1 METMSTATAQPEY
14 AALLAQTL
22 PAVIH
27 SEKENERCI
36 AMLEALD
43 RKEERKAEKLSAAER
58 RLAELLTVLIEDFE
72 QEAYALKPARPVEVL
87 RELIESNGLKQKDLL
102 DIFGTPS
109 IVSEVLREKRCLTV
123 AAVSTS
129 RRKYSFE
136 TIRSRGRLRS
146 EIERWRL
153 SGRATSQKA

>member
-1 METMSTATAQPEY
+1 METMSTATAQLEY

-109 IVSEVLREKRCLTV
+109 IVSEVLREKRSLTV
-123 AAVSTS
+123 EHIRKLT
-129 RRKYSFE
+129 RRFHVPPELSFSSYPAP
-136 TIRSRGRLRS
+136 RPP
-146 EIERWRL
+146 
-153 SGRATSQKA
+153 SQPNQPRP

>member
-1 METMSTATAQPEY
+1 METMSTATTQPEY

-36 AMLEALD
+36 ALLEALD

-109 IVSEVLREKRCLTV
+109 IVSEVLREKRSLTV
-123 AAVSTS
+123 EHIRKLS
-129 RRKYSFE
+129 RRFHVSPEVFF
-136 TIRSRGRLRS
+136 
-146 EIERWRL
+146 
-153 SGRATSQKA
+153 

>member
-1 METMSTATAQPEY
+1 MSTATAQPEY
-14 AALLAQTL
+14 AALLARTL

-43 RKEERKAEKLSAAER
+43 RKEEKLSTAER

-72 QEAYALKPARPVEVL
+72 EEAYALKLARPIEVL
-87 RELIESNGLKQKDLL
+87 RELVDFNGLKQKDLL

-109 IVSEVLREKRCLTV
+109 IVSEVLREKRGLTV
-123 AAVSTS
+123 EHIRKLSQRFHVSPEV
-129 RRKYSFE
+129 FF
-136 TIRSRGRLRS
+136 
-146 EIERWRL
+146 
-153 SGRATSQKA
+153 

>member
-1 METMSTATAQPEY
+1 MSTATTQPEY
-14 AALLAQTL
+14 ATLLARTL

-36 AMLEALD
+36 ALLLALD
-43 RKEERKAEKLSAAER
+43 GKADKLTAAER

-72 QEAYALKPARPVEVL
+72 EEAYALKPAHPVEVL

-109 IVSEVLREKRCLTV
+109 IVSEVLREKRGLTV
-123 AAVSTS
+123 DHIRKLS
-129 RRKYSFE
+129 RRFHVSPEVFF
-136 TIRSRGRLRS
+136 
-146 EIERWRL
+146 
-153 SGRATSQKA
+153 

>member
-14 AALLAQTL
+14 AALLVRTL

-36 AMLEALD
+36 SMLEALD
-43 RKEERKAEKLSAAER
+43 GKAEKLTAAER

-72 QEAYALKPARPVEVL
+72 EKTYALKPARPVEIL
-87 RELIESNGLKQKDLL
+87 RELMQANQLKQKDLL

-109 IVSEVLREKRCLTV
+109 IVSEVLREKRGLTV
-123 AAVSTS
+123 EHIRKLSHRFHVSPEV
-129 RRKYSFE
+129 FF
-136 TIRSRGRLRS
+136 
-146 EIERWRL
+146 
-153 SGRATSQKA
+153 

>member
-1 METMSTATAQPEY
+1 MGTATTQPEY
-14 AALLAQTL
+14 AALLARTL

-36 AMLEALD
+36 SMLEALD
-43 RKEERKAEKLSAAER
+43 QKEGRKGDRKAEKLTAAER

-102 DIFGTPS
+102 DIFSTPS
-109 IVSEVLREKRCLTV
+109 IASEVLREKRGLTV
-123 AAVSTS
+123 EHIRKLS
-129 RRKYSFE
+129 RRFHVSPEVFF
-136 TIRSRGRLRS
+136 
-146 EIERWRL
+146 
-153 SGRATSQKA
+153 

>member
-1 METMSTATAQPEY
+1 MSTATAQLEY

-109 IVSEVLREKRCLTV
+109 IVSEVLREKRSLTV
-123 AAVSTS
+123 EHIRKLS
-129 RRKYSFE
+129 RRFHVSPEVFF
-136 TIRSRGRLRS
+136 
-146 EIERWRL
+146 
-153 SGRATSQKA
+153 